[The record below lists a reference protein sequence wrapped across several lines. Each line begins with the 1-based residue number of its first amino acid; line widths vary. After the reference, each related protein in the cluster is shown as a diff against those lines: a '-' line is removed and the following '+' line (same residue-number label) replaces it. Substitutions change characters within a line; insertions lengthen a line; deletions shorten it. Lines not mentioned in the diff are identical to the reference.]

1 MLPRFY
7 DIAHVVLSP
16 VLSLLFLKKA
26 EGLENLPAEGGFVVC
41 ANHLSAC
48 DPVFLA
54 SRLPRRR
61 HMRFLAK
68 KELFDIKLLRPLI
81 VALGA
86 IPVDRGHADIGAIRA
101 SMQVLKDGNGLMIF
115 PQGTRSRDNSPTPM
129 LPGASMI
136 ALRAGAPVIP
146 AYIDG
151 PYRIFRR
158 VKICFGAPIDFSD
171 FGRRCDKDTLE
182 VATERIAGAVWG
194 LQAACREGKQ
204 KKGRKLRQEKKD

>member
-1 MLPRFY
+1 MRAKFY
-7 DIAHVVLSP
+7 SIAHIVLSP
-16 VLSLLFLKKA
+16 LLSLFFLKRA
-26 EGLENLPAEGGFVVC
+26 RGLENLPTEGGFVIC

-54 SRLPRRR
+54 SRLPRRYAL
-61 HMRFLAK
+61 RFLAK
-68 KELFDIKLLRPLI
+68 KELFDKPLLKPLI

-101 SMQVLKDGNGLMIF
+101 SMQVLKEGKGLMIF

-136 ALRAGAPVIP
+136 ALRAGVPVIP

-158 VKICFGAPIDFSD
+158 VEVCFGAPIDFSD
-171 FGRRCDKDTLE
+171 FGKRCDKDTLTA
-182 VATERIAGAVWG
+182 ATERISDAVWG
-194 LQAACREGKQ
+194 LRNVCRQGK
-204 KKGRKLRQEKKD
+204 G